1 MTVEWRIT
9 CGICIYPLKV
19 VRLYMANQ
27 NPFSQDSRQYGLTSP
42 DQIGSTLRITA
53 LPTYLIA
60 LTAIL
65 LVGAFFV
72 WGFLGTVSDKV
83 YYSGV
88 VFPQEGTADV
98 SLPNRGMVRTIFV
111 HSGDRVSKG
120 QSVAL
125 ISMEDSYSILTSTV
139 EGTVISTKVDNEPFE
154 AFEPIISVVSGNP
167 AQTQRSMLIAY
178 IDNAGQRDLREG
190 MTAQV
195 WPEDEK
201 RDEIGYVRGVVT
213 RIDRYPVSA
222 SEVRQTLKN
231 EEMAQRLL
239 SSGEMMYQVQI
250 DLLPAPEDPALYD
263 WSFGQPEDVS
273 MNVGT
278 YCSVL
283 TETRRR
289 SMFRYLFEGARTRFR
304 SLKLRTE

>member
-1 MTVEWRIT
+1 MT
-9 CGICIYPLKV
+9 
-19 VRLYMANQ
+19 NQ
-27 NPFSQDSRQYGLTSP
+27 NPFSQDSRKERLQSP
-42 DQIGSTLRITA
+42 DQIGSALKITA
-53 LPTYLIA
+53 LPTYLLA

-65 LVGAFFV
+65 LLGAFFV

-88 VFPQEGTADV
+88 VFPPEGTTDV

-111 HSGDRVSKG
+111 HSGDHVTQG

-125 ISMEDSYSILTSTV
+125 ISMDNSYSIITSTV

-167 AQTQRSMLIAY
+167 SGNRRSMLIAY

-190 MTAQV
+190 MAAQV

-201 RDEIGYVRGVVT
+201 RDEIGYVRGIVS
-213 RIDRYPVSA
+213 RIDRYPVSE

-231 EEMAQRLL
+231 DQMAQRLL
-239 SSGEMMYQVQI
+239 TPGVMMYQVQI
-250 DLLPAPEDPALYD
+250 ELLPSPEDPSLYD
-263 WSFGQPEDVS
+263 WSFGQPDDVN

-289 SMFRYLFEGARTRFR
+289 SMFQYLFEGARTRFR
-304 SLKLRTE
+304 SVKLRTE

>member
-1 MTVEWRIT
+1 MIS
-9 CGICIYPLKV
+9 
-19 VRLYMANQ
+19 Q
-27 NPFSQDSRQYGLTSP
+27 NPFTQDSRQKKLQSP
-42 DQIGSTLRITA
+42 DQIGSTLKVTA
-53 LPTYLIA
+53 LPTYLLA
-60 LTAIL
+60 LTAL
-65 LVGAFFV
+65 LLIGAFFV

-88 VFPQEGTADV
+88 VFPLEGTSDV

-111 HSGDRVSKG
+111 HSGDHVSRG

-125 ISMEDSYSILTSTV
+125 ISVDNSYSILTSTV

-154 AFEPIISVVSGNP
+154 AFEPIISVISGNE
-167 AQTQRSMLIAY
+167 AQTQRTMLIAY

-190 MTAQV
+190 MNAQV

-201 RDEIGYVRGVVT
+201 RDEIGYVRGRVM

-231 EEMAQRLL
+231 EEMASRLL
-239 SSGEMMYQVQI
+239 ESGHMMYQVNI
-250 DLLPAPEDPALYD
+250 ELLRSEQNPSLYD
-263 WSFGQPEDVS
+263 WSFGQPDDVS

-283 TETRRR
+283 SETRRR
-289 SMFRYLFEGARTRFR
+289 SMFQYLFEGARTWFR
-304 SLKLRTE
+304 AIKLRAE

>member
-1 MTVEWRIT
+1 MT
-9 CGICIYPLKV
+9 
-19 VRLYMANQ
+19 NQ
-27 NPFSQDSRQYGLTSP
+27 NPFSQDSRKDKLRSP
-42 DQIGSTLRITA
+42 HQIGKALKVTA
-53 LPTYLIA
+53 LPTYLLA
-60 LTAIL
+60 FTAIL
-65 LVGAFFV
+65 LLGAFFV
-72 WGFLGTVSDKV
+72 WGFLGAVSDKV

-139 EGTVISTKVDNEPFE
+139 EGTVINTKVDNEPFE
-154 AFEPIISVVSGNP
+154 AFEPIISVVSGNQG
-167 AQTQRSMLIAY
+167 QTQRTRLIAF
-178 IDNAGQRDLREG
+178 IDNAGQRDLQEG

-195 WPEDEK
+195 WPENEK
-201 RDEIGYVRGVVT
+201 RDEIGYVKGRVV

-222 SEVRQTLKN
+222 NEVRPTLKN
-231 EEMAQRLL
+231 EKLASRLL
-239 SSGEMMYQVQI
+239 STGEMMYQVQI
-250 DLLPAPEDPALYD
+250 ELLPSPDDPSQYY
-263 WSFGQPEDVS
+263 WSFGQPEDVN

-283 TETRRR
+283 SETRRR
-289 SMFRYLFEGARTRFR
+289 SMFQYLFEEARTRFR
-304 SLKLRTE
+304 AAKLRAE

>member
-1 MTVEWRIT
+1 MIS
-9 CGICIYPLKV
+9 
-19 VRLYMANQ
+19 Q
-27 NPFSQDSRQYGLTSP
+27 NPFTQDSRQKKLQSP
-42 DQIGSTLRITA
+42 DQIGSTLKVTA
-53 LPTYLIA
+53 LPTYLLV
-60 LTAIL
+60 LTAL
-65 LVGAFFV
+65 LLIGAFFV

-88 VFPQEGTADV
+88 VFPLEGTSDV

-111 HSGDRVSKG
+111 HSGDHVSRG

-125 ISMEDSYSILTSTV
+125 ISVDNSYSILTSTV

-154 AFEPIISVVSGNP
+154 AFEPIISVISGNE
-167 AQTQRSMLIAY
+167 AQTQRTMLIAY

-190 MTAQV
+190 MGAQV

-201 RDEIGYVRGVVT
+201 RDEIGYVRGRVM

-222 SEVRQTLKN
+222 NEVRQTLKN
-231 EEMAQRLL
+231 EEMASRLL
-239 SSGEMMYQVQI
+239 ESGHMMYQVNIELMRSEQN
-250 DLLPAPEDPALYD
+250 PTLYD
-263 WSFGQPEDVS
+263 WSFGQPDDVS

-283 TETRRR
+283 SETRRR
-289 SMFRYLFEGARTRFR
+289 SMFQYLFEGARTWFR
-304 SLKLRTE
+304 AIKLRAE